1 MQLVCT
7 LFRYLEQEVSFWLQ
21 GDGVYL
27 AYKEKNLM
35 SKDKVSPGTKTE
47 GGRDRTIEVNVK
59 V

>member
-1 MQLVCT
+1 MGFMSANSPNKDV
-7 LFRYLEQEVSFWLQ
+7 LEVE
-21 GDGVYL
+21 GRDCL

-35 SKDKVSPGTKTE
+35 SKDKVSPGTNTE